1 LYTNSRWTMLTI
13 VATLFET
20 NYFIKTLLFCA
31 NFSRK
36 IAKINISD
44 QLTVMWYFLCTP
56 NFRKAL
62 KTHVIKSFILFI
74 KTLLFCA
81 NFSWKMIKIVFFD
94 EVLYNIQLCMTT
106 IPKMCVVHT
115 VQTLC
120 KKCEKQCFTGKKQSC
135 THMFS
140 QRCAKCVKHI

>member
-1 LYTNSRWTMLTI
+1 M
-13 VATLFET
+13 FET
-20 NYFIKTLLFCA
+20 NCFTKTLRFCA

-56 NFRKAL
+56 NFRQVL

-81 NFSWKMIKIVFFD
+81 NFSWKMIKIVLSNKVMYKHLSVCD
-94 EVLYNIQLCMTT
+94 NYLQNVCCAHCAN
-106 IPKMCVVHT
+106 T
-115 VQTLC
+115 VQKSVKNNVLRAKNRVAHT
-120 KKCEKQCFTGKKQSC
+120 CFHNVVQN
-135 THMFS
+135 
-140 QRCAKCVKHI
+140 V